1 MFWYLYKV
9 PSNCYSSS
17 GHHHEII
24 ASRVGTIMAQLGQIR
39 QHPARL
45 MKPLQQM
52 QISKRWFC
60 RSKDDAT
67 TSTGGTVK
75 KLSMSSSSPTV
86 GVDPNS
92 SPQIIDINIGGRDF
106 LVGSDQY
113 FDFSK
118 SFKRS
123 ESWRSKLVSTMLV
136 YPNFI
141 SGEEELLILKEIEP
155 YLSRLHYEE
164 SHWDDVCEYN
174 IYFFI

>member
-1 MFWYLYKV
+1 
-9 PSNCYSSS
+9 
-17 GHHHEII
+17 
-24 ASRVGTIMAQLGQIR
+24 MAQLGQIR